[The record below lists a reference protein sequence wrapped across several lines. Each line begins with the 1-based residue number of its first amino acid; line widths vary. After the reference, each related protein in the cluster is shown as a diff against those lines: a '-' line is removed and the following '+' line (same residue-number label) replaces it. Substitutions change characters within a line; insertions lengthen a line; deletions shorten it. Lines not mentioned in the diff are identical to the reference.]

1 MDGHVVMVGATEEA
15 AGTGR
20 AAAAAA
26 AHVLR
31 LNGHSRAFEYITS
44 SLMEL

>member
-15 AGTGR
+15 AGTVT
-20 AAAAAA
+20 AAAA

>member
-20 AAAAAA
+20 AAAAA